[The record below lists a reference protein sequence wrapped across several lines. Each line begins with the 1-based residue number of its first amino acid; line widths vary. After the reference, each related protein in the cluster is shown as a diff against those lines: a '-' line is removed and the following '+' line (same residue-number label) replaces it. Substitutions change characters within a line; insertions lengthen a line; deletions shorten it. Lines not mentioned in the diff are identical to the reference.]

1 VCVYIGAYCYLTC
14 RVFNW
19 HRRLLTCVLENPA
32 YAGAVA
38 AGPPLED
45 KTGGAVAGGE
55 VSPNM
60 LAWRLAHVQPGE
72 SRAAVVHF

>member
-1 VCVYIGAYCYLTC
+1 VGGGGAGAYCYLTC

-19 HRRLLTCVLENPA
+19 HRLFLTCVLENPA
-32 YAGAVA
+32 YAGAGVV
-38 AGPPLED
+38 GPED
-45 KTGGAVAGGE
+45 TTGGAVTAGE

-72 SRAAVVHF
+72 EGPAWCSSD